1 MDARRL
7 RLTVRGTALLAL
19 GSVGLVAGVLLGVPA
34 LVQVALLLLV
44 TVVSSIGLL
53 YLQARQQERG
63 GLQLTRTVTP
73 HPVTEG
79 DPATVEVELTSGRT
93 GPTAPRLDRLEIAE
107 RAARELSGGAPLRA
121 RVSRGRHV
129 LRLTY
134 PISPTVR
141 GRWGVGPVQLHRADP
156 FGVARWSG
164 PLGRPALVAVR
175 PRTTPLTVSSTAM
188 SSDVDRALLG
198 ARSPSPDDTAL
209 RDYRAGDDL
218 RRVHW
223 PTSARRGELV
233 VRQDERS
240 GRRPASVLLDLPQDG
255 DAGEWSIRLAASVAV
270 ALVVSG
276 HHVRLLGGD
285 VLDAARDHHRPDASG
300 AAVAALLDQTVD
312 LTMPADPGQR
322 RAWLR
327 TAVDTLQA
335 DAGGSELVLAL
346 VGALDRGSLAA
357 LARTGE
363 STHGWAMVRTSETGG
378 AVATAAAEATAESL
392 RRAGWAVCLV
402 RVGEDMA
409 ACWER
414 LLGSDDRAVMSR

>member
-1 MDARRL
+1 MDTRRL
-7 RLTVRGTALLAL
+7 RLTPRGTGLTVL
-19 GSVGLVAGVLLGVPA
+19 GGGALVAGVLLGVST
-34 LVQVALLLLV
+34 LVQVGLLLLM
-44 TVVSSIGLL
+44 TVGAGAGLL
-53 YLQARQQERG
+53 LMQARDQARG
-63 GLQLTRTVTP
+63 ALRLTRRVVP

-79 DPATVEVELTSGRT
+79 DPATVSVELTSGRT
-93 GPTAPRLDRLEIAE
+93 GARAPRLDRLQIAE

-121 RVSRGRHV
+121 RVSRERHA
-129 LRLTY
+129 LRLSY

-141 GRWGVGPVQLHRADP
+141 GRWSVGPVQLHRADP

-164 PLGRPALVAVR
+164 PLGEPALVAVR
-175 PRTTPLTVSSTAM
+175 PRITPLGVSSTAL
-188 SSDVDRALLG
+188 SSDADRVVVG

-209 RDYRAGDDL
+209 RDYRTGDDL

-240 GRRPASVLLDLPQDG
+240 GRRPASVLLDLPLDPA
-255 DAGEWSIRLAASVAV
+255 AGEWSIRLAASVAA
-270 ALVVSG
+270 ALVGAG

-285 VLDAARDHHRPDASG
+285 VLDAARDHHRPDTSG

-312 LTMPADPGQR
+312 LTMPADLPQR
-322 RAWLR
+322 RAWMR
-327 TAVDTLQA
+327 TAMDTLQA

-346 VGALDRGSLAA
+346 VGALDSRTLAA

-363 STHGWAMVRTSETGG
+363 TTHGWAMVRTSESGDP
-378 AVATAAAEATAESL
+378 VASAAAESTAERL

-402 RVGEDMA
+402 RVGEDHR

>member
-1 MDARRL
+1 MGPRHL
-7 RLTVRGTALLAL
+7 RLTTRGAALAAL
-19 GSVGLVAGVLLGVPA
+19 GAAGLLAGVLLGVAA
-34 LVQVALLLLV
+34 LVQVALLLLL
-44 TVVSSIGLL
+44 TVASSVALL
-53 YLQARQQERG
+53 HLQARRQARG
-63 GLQLTRTVTP
+63 ALTLTRRVSP

-79 DPATVEVELTSGRT
+79 DPATVVVELTTDRT

-107 RAARELSGGAPLRA
+107 RAARELSGGAALRA
-121 RVSRGRHV
+121 RVSRSRHA

-134 PISPTVR
+134 PIAPTVR
-141 GRWGVGPVQLHRADP
+141 GRWGVGPVQLNRADP

-164 PLGRPALVAVR
+164 PLGEPALVAVR
-175 PRTTPLTVSSTAM
+175 PRITPLHVTSTTM
-188 SSDVDRALLG
+188 SSDADRVVLG

-240 GRRPASVLLDLPQDG
+240 GRRPASVLLDLPQDP
-255 DAGEWSIRLAASVAV
+255 AVGEWSIRLAASVAV
-270 ALVVSG
+270 ALVGAG

-285 VLDAARDHHRPDASG
+285 VLDAARDHHRPDAGG

-312 LTMPADPGQR
+312 LTMPADGAER
-322 RAWLR
+322 RGWLR
-327 TAVDTLQA
+327 TAVETLQA

-346 VGALDRGSLAA
+346 VGALDGTTLAA

-363 STHGWAMVRTSETGG
+363 TTHGWAMVRTSETGEPL
-378 AVATAAAEATAESL
+378 ATAAAESTAQSL

-402 RVGEDMA
+402 RAGEDVA

-414 LLGSDDRAVMSR
+414 LLDNDDRAVMSR

>member
-1 MDARRL
+1 MSARRL
-7 RLTVRGTALLAL
+7 RLTDRGTALTAL
-19 GSVGLVAGVLLGVPA
+19 GAVGLVAGVLLGVAA
-34 LVQVALLLLV
+34 LVQIGLLLLL
-44 TVVSSIGLL
+44 TVASSIGLL
-53 YLQARQQERG
+53 HLQARDQARG
-63 GLQLTRTVTP
+63 ALTLTRRVTP

-79 DPATVEVELTSGRT
+79 DPATVEVELTTSRT
-93 GPTAPRLDRLEIAE
+93 GRTAPRLDRLEIAE
-107 RAARELSGGAPLRA
+107 RAARELSGGGPLRA
-121 RVSRGRHV
+121 RVSRSRQA

-141 GRWGVGPVQLHRADP
+141 GRWGVGPIQLHRADP

-164 PLGRPALVAVR
+164 PLGEPTLVAVR
-175 PRTTPLTVSSTAM
+175 PRTTPLGVTSRAL
-188 SSDVDRALLG
+188 SSDADRVVLG

-240 GRRPASVLLDLPQDG
+240 GRRPASVLLDLPLESS
-255 DAGEWSIRLAASVAV
+255 AGEWSIRLATSVAV
-270 ALVVSG
+270 ALAGSG

-312 LTMPADPGQR
+312 LTMPADLAER

-346 VGALDRGSLAA
+346 VGALDSRTLAA

-363 STHGWAMVRTSETGG
+363 STHGWAMVRGSETGSPF
-378 AVATAAAEATAESL
+378 VTAAAESTAGSL
-392 RRAGWAVCLV
+392 RRAGWSVCLV
-402 RVGEDMA
+402 QVGDDLT